1 MGKRLTY
8 KGKLNI
14 LLITYSFFITMIV
27 LILGFV
33 LITKVDKPVTSID
46 GVLVSYSQDE
56 IRTGL
61 NYGTVSTKLS
71 ELPGRVFTISEMEK
85 TYSENLITSG
95 IVIMIVVFAIVM
107 TISILISKF
116 ISRKVIYP
124 IEKIASSLPD
134 IINGNIDEIDENI
147 FEGELSG
154 VGSALAKSSQK
165 IKMLLKEANSI
176 NSYIS
181 HEQKNTLAILRAKL
195 QLRRT

>member
-1 MGKRLTY
+1 MRKKLTY

-14 LLITYSFFITMIV
+14 LLVTYSFFITMIV

-33 LITKVDKPVTSID
+33 SIAKVNKPVIGIE
-46 GVLVSYSQDE
+46 GVLISYSSDE

-61 NYGTVSTKLS
+61 NYGTVSTRIS
-71 ELPGRVFTISEMEK
+71 ELPTRAFTTNQMQRD
-85 TYSENLITSG
+85 YSENLITSG
-95 IVIMIVVFAIVM
+95 IVIMLVVFAIVM
-107 TISILISKF
+107 AISILISKF

-154 VGSALAKSSQK
+154 VGSALAKSSHK
-165 IKMLLKEANSI
+165 IKILLKEANSI
-176 NSYIS
+176 
-181 HEQKNTLAILRAKL
+181 
-195 QLRRT
+195 